1 MIRINFCKTGA
12 SVSDWDIDEKVEFL
26 RKIALQHS
34 RLELQS
40 EWVYDFSNFLLF
52 DALRAEIAEG
62 KLGLDNISFS
72 VDDVPLEVNK
82 YAKYGEHIR
91 RQEENLNYCTRILL
105 AATKKY
111 EEEKATRMAKV
122 ITKGQAPDPD

>member
-72 VDDVPLEVNK
+72 VDDVPLEVDK
-82 YAKYGEHIR
+82 RGRCTSWPKEADVRDKILER
-91 RQEENLNYCTRILL
+91 LLN
-105 AATKKY
+105 
-111 EEEKATRMAKV
+111 V
-122 ITKGQAPDPD
+122 